1 MLKFWHNNT
10 SYPTMGAGNRLGF
23 LLGPESVF
31 THQTIFAGSVLSKYW
46 ILFSLVI
53 SMGCENQGNQQSKN
67 SQKKRKEF
75 QTVIGISPALTEM
88 LFALIPEK
96 NVAGVTKQCNYPADK
111 IKKKQRLETYPM
123 DFEKLLEMKP
133 DLVVTEKGISSIQ
146 DIQKMQNLGLHV
158 IEFQYH
164 NTRDILNAMEKLMK
178 MLPILPEAK
187 SLHDSLTRALNTQEE
202 KYKHQTRQE
211 RPSVLVI
218 TWIDPIFAYGFETW
232 MTDKIRLAGGRNVL
246 EEKLDKPYPTLSRET
261 ILDLNPDILFG
272 GTFEQMDTSFFRL
285 YPELRTISAYRNKCI
300 FALNDDLATRP
311 GPRFMEGIQ
320 ELEKCINDFKRIP
333 VHVQKSKQLTF

>member
-1 MLKFWHNNT
+1 
-10 SYPTMGAGNRLGF
+10 
-23 LLGPESVF
+23 
-31 THQTIFAGSVLSKYW
+31 
-46 ILFSLVI
+46 
-53 SMGCENQGNQQSKN
+53 
-67 SQKKRKEF
+67 
-75 QTVIGISPALTEM
+75 
-88 LFALIPEK
+88 
-96 NVAGVTKQCNYPADK
+96 
-111 IKKKQRLETYPM
+111 
-123 DFEKLLEMKP
+123 MKP